1 MPKAISN
8 CNQFENRC
16 PSSICNLVAKGN
28 ITSTQLSTQL
38 QCCSFDSPI
47 NSCSPIANPSE
58 CDAPN
63 IISQCHNI
71 SASDACQRTDC
82 KAHQACEYSKDS
94 LFCLST
100 SALSITKR
108 PEYRGYRDA
117 TRWMVG
123 RNNLESSQNLTDP
136 NSLITVCDKGKG
148 YQLCDDVSNSL

>member
-1 MPKAISN
+1 MPKVISN
-8 CNQFENRC
+8 CKQSDKQSDTENKC

-28 ITSTQLSTQL
+28 ITITSTQFSTQL

-47 NSCSPIANPSE
+47 SSCSPIANLSE

-63 IISQCHNI
+63 VISQCHNI
-71 SASDACQRTDC
+71 STSDACQRTDC

-108 PEYRGYRDA
+108 PGYVGYRDA

-123 RNNLESSQNLTDP
+123 RNNLES
-136 NSLITVCDKGKG
+136 
-148 YQLCDDVSNSL
+148 